1 MTINGGGIRVGDFEI
16 DRSRSFRFTS
26 SIIKNDE
33 KLMKMSQIDYGKLG
47 KMKRKFMK
55 FYVIIECLLNSKIS
69 FIEWSLDRL

>member
-33 KLMKMSQIDYGKLG
+33 KLMKMSQID
-47 KMKRKFMK
+47 
-55 FYVIIECLLNSKIS
+55 
-69 FIEWSLDRL
+69 